1 MKPISAR
8 SLTGERCRAALAGG
22 APSSSRPA
30 PCSTRRSS
38 TPHSQALPGVR
49 ACGVYCLAPSH
60 RPGYT
65 STAHIRQCLADT
77 FCEVSTHGGAGVVR
91 PSEPDRGVGSKTQP
105 RPENER
111 GGLAQS
117 TARQRTA
124 RQTPARA
131 ARCPPPW
138 PATPGGRPGGPPHLP
153 RRSSA
158 PPGSSSSWAG
168 AWSTRLGVRLGRR
181 RGPQGGRMGGGSVGS
196 AALPQR
202 GGASLSCVS
211 CEYRD

>member
-131 ARCPPPW
+131 ARCPPPLACYARRQTW
-138 PATPGGRPGGPPHLP
+138 RTPASTAAEQRPAWQFKFVGRSMVHQARGQAGKEAGAAGRAHG
-153 RRSSA
+153 RRQCWIG
-158 PPGSSSSWAG
+158 GSSP
-168 AWSTRLGVRLGRR
+168 TGRCEL
-181 RGPQGGRMGGGSVGS
+181 V
-196 AALPQR
+196 L
-202 GGASLSCVS
+202 CVL
-211 CEYRD
+211 